1 MQIPQTPPL
10 SSTSSSPRAQD
21 GGGPSTKTSSSGDD
35 HDPLIKESI
44 ESVTANG
51 SHSEEVQSEEEVKS
65 ESKAFNNDDELK
77 ELDDEMSEDFVGE
90 EGVGS
95 SSDSKVVEQ
104 LTKELSDRCVGFS
117 CNDDSEALKS
127 LVCCAVQS
135 VEGLSGRALNSI
147 FYFSL
152 RFVKDH

>member
-10 SSTSSSPRAQD
+10 SSTSSSPRAAPD
-21 GGGPSTKTSSSGDD
+21 GAKTPSRDD
-35 HDPLIKESI
+35 DPPIKESSEI
-44 ESVTANG
+44 VESVTANG
-51 SHSEEVQSEEEVKS
+51 SHSEVPSEEEVKS

-135 VEGLSGRALNSI
+135 VEGLSGMATNSI